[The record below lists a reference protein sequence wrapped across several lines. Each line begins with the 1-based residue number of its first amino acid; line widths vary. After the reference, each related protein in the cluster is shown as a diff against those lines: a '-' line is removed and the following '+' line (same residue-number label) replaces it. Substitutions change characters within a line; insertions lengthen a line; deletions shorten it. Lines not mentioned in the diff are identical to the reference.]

1 MAVDQIRQENDWP
14 LIEPVT
20 GAGKAFYITI
30 AALSVVVAAAIFAYV
45 HQYRNGLAVTGLS
58 RQIFWGVYITNFVFF
73 IGISHAGA
81 LIVAVL
87 RLVRAEWRR
96 PISRAAEVI
105 TVLALL
111 MGVANILIDLGRP
124 DRVLYMLIH
133 ANFRSPLLWDVVA
146 VTLYL
151 TASAIYL
158 FIALI
163 PDVALLRDRLGKR
176 RWLYD
181 SLSLGWKGTDRQ
193 QVQLEKGGSFMAV
206 IIVLLAVSVHTV
218 VSFVFIM
225 TIQPM
230 WHAAILAPYFVAGAI
245 FSGIATI
252 TVMIAA
258 TRKAYHLEEYIK
270 PVHFNN
276 LGLFL
281 LTMSLFWFY
290 FTLAEFLTAF
300 YGNEPQEMAVFWS
313 KFTGAYAPYFWVMF
327 LLCFIIPLPIL
338 AFKRTRTVTGT
349 VIASISVIIGMWL
362 ERYAIIIPTLNAQ
375 RLVMDPVSYR
385 PTWVEWLIL
394 AGCVSFFVLMYMV
407 FTKLFPIVS
416 IWEVKEGKE
425 KTAMPPTEPIRKEE
439 APLN

>member
-1 MAVDQIRQENDWP
+1 MAIDSINRESDWP
-14 LIEPVT
+14 LVEPVT
-20 GAGKAFYITI
+20 RAGKLFWIAV
-30 AALSVVVAAAIFAYV
+30 AALGAVAIAGIVAYV
-45 HQYRNGLAVTGLS
+45 HQYRTGLAVTGLS

-87 RLVRAEWRR
+87 RLVKAEWRR

-111 MGVANILIDLGRP
+111 MGVANILIDMGRP
-124 DRVLYMLIH
+124 DRVLYMIIH
-133 ANFRSPLLWDVVA
+133 ANLRSPLLWDVIS

-158 FIALI
+158 YMALI
-163 PDVALLRDRLGKR
+163 PDVAFLRDRLRKR
-176 RWLYD
+176 LWLYD
-181 SLSLGWKGTDRQ
+181 SLSLGWKGTEIQ
-193 QVQLEKGGSFMAV
+193 QARLEKGGSFMAV
-206 IIVLLAVSVHTV
+206 LVVLLAVSVHTV
-218 VSFVFIM
+218 VSFVFVM

-258 TRKAYHLEEYIK
+258 TRKAYHLEDYIK

-290 FTLAEFLTAF
+290 FTVAEFLTAF
-300 YGNEPQEMAVFWS
+300 YGNEPQEMAIFWS
-313 KFTGAYAPYFWVMF
+313 KFTGPYAPYFWAMF
-327 LLCFIIPLPIL
+327 ILCFIIPVPIL
-338 AFKRTRTVTGT
+338 AFKRTRTVAGT
-349 VIASISVIIGMWL
+349 VIASVSVIIGMWL

-375 RLVMDPVSYR
+375 RLVIDPVGYR
-385 PTWVEWLIL
+385 PTVVEWLIL
-394 AGCVSFFVLMYMV
+394 AGCISFFVLMYMV

-416 IWEVKEGKE
+416 IWEVNEGRE
-425 KTAMPPTEPIRKEE
+425 KAAQPFSEHGTERQT
-439 APLN
+439 LQN